1 MRNTIEPLHPIGIFD
16 SGYGGL
22 TIMKEI
28 LKELPDY
35 DYLYLG
41 DNARAPY
48 GPRSFESVYHYTVE
62 AVRWFF
68 DRGSHLVILACNTAS
83 SKALRT
89 IQQKDLP
96 TIDPSRRVLGVL
108 RPVTEQAGSFT
119 KTGHIG
125 ILGTV
130 GTVESQSYPIEI
142 RKFFPDITV
151 TQEACPLWVPLVENG
166 EHESPG
172 ADYFIKKHID
182 NLLRKDPEIDAL
194 ILGCT
199 HYPLLINK
207 IRRFLPPSV
216 QIISQGTLVARSL
229 ADYLERHREI
239 MAQCSKSGIYKYCT
253 TDSAEVFDSQA
264 RIFMDETIRS
274 DRVTLP

>member
-1 MRNTIEPLHPIGIFD
+1 MKPYTPIGIFD

-22 TIMKEI
+22 TIMREI
-28 LKELPDY
+28 LAELPSY

-48 GPRSFESVYHYTVE
+48 GPRSFESVYHYTLE
-62 AVRWFF
+62 AVRWLF

-96 TIDPSRRVLGVL
+96 TIDSSRRVLGVL

-125 ILGTV
+125 ILGTM
-130 GTVESQSYPIEI
+130 GTVESRSYPIEI

-151 TQEACPLWVPLVENG
+151 AQEACPLWVSLVENG
-166 EHESPG
+166 EHDSPG

-182 NLLRKDPEIDAL
+182 NLLRKDPEIDVL

-207 IRRFLPPSV
+207 IRRFLPPTIKV
-216 QIISQGTLVARSL
+216 ISQGALVARSL
-229 ADYLERHREI
+229 AEYLERHRDI
-239 MAQCSKSGIYKYCT
+239 RDRCNRSGIYRYCT

-264 RIFMDETIRS
+264 RIFMDTAIRS
-274 DRVTLP
+274 DRVTLS